1 MECGQVVDG
10 GSGGGVD
17 PADGLFYCD
26 VCWEAFSVGAWAGMR
41 GAAGA
46 VPVAQET
53 ETFFCESGED
63 GGFARPDPSPFDRR
77 WEMVV
82 GAGGQEEDGVR
93 VVSYNV
99 LGEHHGMQV
108 MYKYSPSPILP
119 FPLPPSLSP
128 GLSLPPSLLSLSP
141 PLFLPLCPSLSL
153 SVTLSLPPSL
163 HYNPPFITTLPPDS
177 YACMNERNAGHAR
190 LL

>member
-46 VPVAQET
+46 VPGAQET

-63 GGFARPDPSPFDRR
+63 GGFARTDPSPFDRR

-108 MYKYSPSPILP
+108 MYKYAPSPILP

-153 SVTLSLPPSL
+153 SVTLSPSLPSLQPSL
-163 HYNPPFITTLPPDS
+163 HYNPSP
-177 YACMNERNAGHAR
+177 
-190 LL
+190 